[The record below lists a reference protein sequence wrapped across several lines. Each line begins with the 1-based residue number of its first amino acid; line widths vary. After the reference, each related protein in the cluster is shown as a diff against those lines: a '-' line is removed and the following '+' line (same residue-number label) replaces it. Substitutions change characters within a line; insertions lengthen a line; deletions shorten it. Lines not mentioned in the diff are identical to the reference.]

1 MNATIAFIGAGN
13 MARSLIG
20 GLISSGYDRQRILAT
35 DPNEAARQQLTST
48 LGIAAYADNAEA
60 ARQADV
66 VVLAVKPQQ
75 LQAVCR
81 ALSETVQQHKPLIV
95 SIAAGIRSSDID
107 RWLGGG
113 LPIVRAMPN
122 TPALVG
128 SGASGLY
135 ATPAV
140 SAEEKER
147 AENILRAVGMTV
159 WVPKESLLDAVTA
172 VSGSGPAY
180 FFLFMEAL
188 SEAGER
194 LGLSADDARLLTLQT
209 ALGAARMAMES
220 EEPFATLRKK
230 VTSPG
235 GTTEAA
241 LKVFDQAG
249 CGEIIDQAAQ
259 AAYHRA
265 GELAEQLGRDTEEK
279 Q

>member
-1 MNATIAFIGAGN
+1 MDATIAFIGAGN

-20 GLISSGYDRQRILAT
+20 GLLHSGYDRQHLLAT
-35 DPNEAARQQLTST
+35 DPDEGARRQLTST
-48 LGIAAYADNAEA
+48 LGIAALADNAEA

-66 VVLAVKPQQ
+66 IVLAVKPQQ

-81 ALSETVQQHKPLIV
+81 ELADAVQQRRPLIV
-95 SIAAGIRSSDID
+95 SIAAGIRSHDID

-113 LPIVRAMPN
+113 MAIVRAMPN

-135 ATPAV
+135 ANDAV
-140 SAEEKER
+140 SPEQKER
-147 AENILRAVGMTV
+147 AENILRAVGITV
-159 WVPKESLLDAVTA
+159 WVPKETLLDAVTA

-194 LGLSADDARLLTLQT
+194 LGLKADDARLLTLQT

-241 LKVFDQAG
+241 LKVFAREG
-249 CGEIIDQAAQ
+249 CGEIIDQAVQ
-259 AAYHRA
+259 AACHRA
-265 GELAEQLGRDTEEK
+265 HELAEQLGRDSREEP
-279 Q
+279 

>member
-1 MNATIAFIGAGN
+1 MDATIAFIGAGN

-20 GLISSGYDRQRILAT
+20 GLINSSYDRQRLLAT
-35 DPNEAARQQLTST
+35 DPNEDARQQLTST
-48 LGIAAYADNAEA
+48 LGISALADNHEA
-60 ARQADV
+60 AGKADV

-81 ALSETVQQHKPLIV
+81 ELADTVQQHKPLIV
-95 SIAAGIRSSDID
+95 SIAAGIRSDDID
-107 RWLGGG
+107 RWLGGSMA
-113 LPIVRAMPN
+113 IVRAMPN

-135 ATPAV
+135 ANAAVTP
-140 SAEEKER
+140 EQKEL
-147 AENILRAVGMTV
+147 AENILRAVGITV
-159 WVPKESLLDAVTA
+159 WVNKETLLDAVTA

-194 LGLSADDARLLTLQT
+194 LGLEAEDARLLTLQT

-220 EEPFATLRKK
+220 EEPFATLRQK

-241 LKVFDQAG
+241 LKVFGREG
-249 CGEIIDQAAQ
+249 CSEIIDQAAQ
-259 AAYHRA
+259 AAYQRA
-265 GELAEQLGRDTEEK
+265 GELAEQLGRDTKETN
-279 Q
+279 